1 MHHLPEMCDRILKHV
16 TVRRGGSLMT
26 QPDKPTS
33 SGPAKRKP
41 YSTPQLTS
49 YGHIKDI
56 VQGDAGMKNDGGGD
70 KSKT

>member
-1 MHHLPEMCDRILKHV
+1 
-16 TVRRGGSLMT
+16 MT

-33 SGPAKRKP
+33 SGLSKRKP

-56 VQGDAGMKNDGGGD
+56 VQGDGGMRNDAGDM
-70 KSKT
+70 SKT